1 MRGALCVPVG
11 RAARGRPGR
20 SERRAAAGGEGR
32 GEAAS
37 AMVKK
42 RKGRVLIDSDTEDSG
57 SEENLDQV
65 RGEARPGPSGPRGA
79 GSRHPSLPPP
89 LSPAGMRP
97 PRELRG

>member
-20 SERRAAAGGEGR
+20 CERRAAAAVGAGVGREGGKKKAGP
-32 GEAAS
+32 

-65 RGEARPGPSGPRGA
+65 RGEAQPGRGA
-79 GSRHPSLPPP
+79 WDPQ
-89 LSPAGMRP
+89 PA
-97 PRELRG
+97 